1 MKASVHVGRADA
13 QPSQRFSLHE
23 AARILQVPEASLRK
37 LARAGLLTSQG
48 GPIGPPSFGYQDLL
62 VLRTTQGLIE
72 SGVPMRRIR
81 RIWSSL
87 RDQLAAGAPLSG
99 ITLETEG
106 EDVVASDGSARWEPD
121 SGQVLLDFEAAGLLE
136 HREPLAKPRLVPEP
150 PAREEPLDRE
160 FRPGPDS
167 PETDVAHGP
176 GAPRRPVLRIVPR
189 ASEAPGEPEIT
200 SDMTAEDWY
209 EAACEFELTSPER
222 AIEAYE
228 HAVELDPFMAD
239 AHLNLGRQLHMAGER
254 GRAEPCYREAVR
266 LAPDDPTP
274 HFNLGVLLEESGR
287 KDEAIHAYRQAIAR
301 DPDFADAHCNL
312 GLLLESLGR
321 RQEAMQYLMA
331 ARKLSGA
338 E

>member
-1 MKASVHVGRADA
+1 MKASVLVGRVES

-87 RDQLAAGAPLSG
+87 RDRLAAGVPLGG

-121 SGQVLLDFEAAGLLE
+121 SGQVLLDFDAAGLLD
-136 HREPLAKPRLVPEP
+136 HHEPPSRPRLVEP
-150 PAREEPLDRE
+150 PAAEEPLSRDV
-160 FRPGPDS
+160 RPGPEA
-167 PETDVAHGP
+167 PEADVAHGP
-176 GAPRRPVLRIVPR
+176 DAPRRPVLRIVPR
-189 ASEAPGEPEIT
+189 RSHAPIEAVAESE
-200 SDMTAEDWY
+200 MTAEDWY
-209 EAACEFELTSPER
+209 EAACEFELSSPEQ

-228 HAVELDPFMAD
+228 HAIELDPFLAE
-239 AHLNLGRQLHMAGER
+239 AHLNLGRQLHVAGER

-266 LAPDDPTP
+266 LAPEDPTP

-331 ARKLSGA
+331 AHKLGKA